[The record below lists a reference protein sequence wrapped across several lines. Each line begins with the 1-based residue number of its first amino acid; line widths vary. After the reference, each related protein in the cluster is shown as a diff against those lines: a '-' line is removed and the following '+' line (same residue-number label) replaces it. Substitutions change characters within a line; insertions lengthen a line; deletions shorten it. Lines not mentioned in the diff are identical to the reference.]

1 MSVRTLQSL
10 THTSPLSLSSP
21 FLLLVG
27 WLLYCFYR
35 CLLSQL
41 EYKNSGNEKQK
52 SVSPILYVRPTCDLQ
67 LLNSWSSYA
76 GVVFELTNI
85 YIWKGF
91 KLKEKWYIF
100 SKMIKSVLR
109 LSAPQ
114 AQKSRRHC
122 QKYLIFMIWKNP
134 GLWYPKS
141 NVAWRYDITLSTP
154 IKSGMSR
161 TNRDKLDT

>member
-10 THTSPLSLSSP
+10 THTSSLSLSFP

-35 CLLSQL
+35 CLLSSL
-41 EYKNSGNEKQK
+41 EYRNSGHEKQK
-52 SVSPILYVRPTCDLQ
+52 NVSPILYVRPTFDLL
-67 LLNSWSSYA
+67 LLNSWCSYA
-76 GVVFELTNI
+76 GAVFELTNI

-91 KLKEKWYIF
+91 KLKEKIYIF

-109 LSAPQ
+109 PSAPQ

-122 QKYLIFMIWKNP
+122 QKYLIFMILKSP
-134 GLWYPKS
+134 GFWYPKS
-141 NVAWRYDITLSTP
+141 NVAWR
-154 IKSGMSR
+154 
-161 TNRDKLDT
+161 